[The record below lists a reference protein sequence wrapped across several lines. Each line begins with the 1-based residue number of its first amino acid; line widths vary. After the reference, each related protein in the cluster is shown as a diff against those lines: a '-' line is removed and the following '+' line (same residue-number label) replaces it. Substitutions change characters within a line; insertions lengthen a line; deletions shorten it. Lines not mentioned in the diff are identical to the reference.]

1 MTARMHGLLAAAA
14 LPMTSALLLTGC
26 GGEVETASPLE
37 GLSANQVLKKSEK
50 AASAASSVHVD
61 ADITDEDVELDIDM
75 RMQSDGKRAAGSISS
90 DGRTIEVRV
99 LDQAIYFKADR
110 DFWIDAANAEA
121 AELFTGKWVKASVS
135 DDNFADIAEFT
146 DKDEFL
152 DELLERDG
160 DDGTLTRVKGRTV
173 DGQETVGLR
182 EKGTED
188 PGTLYVAQSDKPYPL
203 LVVPEDKAEGQ
214 AEFSEWGEPVDVTAP
229 PEDQVVDIDELRQ

>member
-173 DGQETVGLR
+173 DGQKTVGLA

-188 PGTLYVAQSDKPYPL
+188 PGTLYVAASDKPYPL